1 VDNSEIIED
10 GSSCYSNFQEVT
22 NSMSILDLQPPN
34 NSKRRG
40 QPTNERIKTAVN
52 KFVDSFKRKNN

>member
-1 VDNSEIIED
+1 
-10 GSSCYSNFQEVT
+10 
-22 NSMSILDLQPPN
+22 MSIVDLQPPN

-40 QPTNERIKTAVN
+40 QPTNERIKAAVN